1 MPTLQ
6 NNAIKLHP
14 KQDLQQSEAIQLY
27 FMARQRPFEACW
39 AAYRL
44 GFARGQNSIR
54 NQRKR
59 KAPAGAD
66 TPTEASPT
74 KTN

>member
-6 NNAIKLHP
+6 DNAIKLHP

-27 FMARQRPFEACW
+27 YMARQSPFEACW
-39 AAYRL
+39 AAYKL

-59 KAPAGAD
+59 KAPASVA
-66 TPTEASPT
+66 PLTEAGPT